1 MKRNR
6 IFWLFAVVLVLT
18 MVSTSLVSGTF
29 AKYTKQVSATDT
41 ARVAKFAFDLS
52 DGTNTLDEATAAP
65 VSIDLFDTVDAG
77 LYDDGTDGTFIAP
90 GTTGSVV
97 LSLDN
102 LSEVDIT
109 VAFALTETNAGNI
122 PIYYTI
128 GAGTQRYSAVLSGDY
143 VVSVDTLTYQ
153 TLAQMQTALNAL
165 AGTVQASDGTTAV
178 SLADITLNWT
188 WAFETAGTGQS
199 DTLDTALG
207 VAGTA
212 TVKLDIACT
221 VTQVD

>member
-6 IFWLFAVVLVLT
+6 LYWLFSLVLVLT
-18 MVSTSLVSGTF
+18 LVSFTLVSGTY
-29 AKYTKQVSATDT
+29 AKYTKQVTATDT

-65 VSIDLFDTVDAG
+65 VSIDLFKTTDAG
-77 LYDDGTDGTFIAP
+77 LYDNGTNGTFIAP

-109 VAFALTETNAGNI
+109 VAFALTETNAGSI

-128 GAGTQRYSAVLSGDY
+128 GEGTQRYSAILSGSY
-143 VVSVDTLTYQ
+143 GAESYQ
-153 TLAQMQTALNAL
+153 TLAQMATAVNAL

-188 WAFETAGTGQS
+188 WAFETAGTGQT

-207 VAGTA
+207 VGGTA

-221 VTQVD
+221 VTQVN